1 MFNTSRPLLLVGSVE
16 TQVILVRHA
25 LFQSSIS
32 HRRKLSELFV
42 STSSSQHL
50 ASSPS
55 LGADKITGR
64 VA

>member
-1 MFNTSRPLLLVGSVE
+1 MFNTSRPLLWVGSVE
-16 TQVILVRHA
+16 AQVILVRHA

-32 HRRKLSELFV
+32 HRKKLSELFV
-42 STSSSQHL
+42 STPYSHHL

-55 LGADKITGR
+55 IGADKITGR

>member
-1 MFNTSRPLLLVGSVE
+1 MFNTSRPLLWVGSVE
-16 TQVILVRHA
+16 AQVILVRHA

-32 HRRKLSELFV
+32 HRRKLS
-42 STSSSQHL
+42 STPYSHHL

-55 LGADKITGR
+55 IGADKITGR